1 MNPPWFFRERPKVNG
16 LKRLTQGRAQF
27 VPFLEPLEDRS
38 LLSVIPTVTFIDGTV
53 GQPLPNQSSNII
65 TNYQP
70 STTST
75 NDLTITFSIAY
86 SGSAIGFVSYSFTH
100 NLNDF
105 TTIPAV
111 VNGTQLPFAASSGTS
126 NFVTFTGGNQV
137 QSTAWQLIQFQLNLS
152 PTQNEPIATGTSY
165 SVSLSAFDAPGGATL
180 QVTVAGSNA
189 SGNATAGPAGLIR
202 FNWSATATP
211 AANNPSGIP
220 DGAPNSGSDWSF
232 SNINGSSA
240 FTITLANLS
249 FFARQDSNSGQVYTA
264 GNAVFTSATDFLR
277 KDLTG
282 PGYNS
287 ASVPGYYIS
296 TGSPTGSS
304 SIDRRSN
311 ANLNSLVVS
320 ETSPG
325 FYLTLSITQEI
336 SQRSSSPSAQATWT
350 GLRPPLET
358 PLAKP
363 ESPSIKVGWWSSREE
378 ANSPPGTIRSIQQTE
393 INSHTMENMVASI
406 LLSLQLTEADHQVQ
420 DMAQAAEPWADLF
433 DKSDIF
439 PVALAQGNQCAAPL
453 DDADNSLNQL
463 FEGMALNEAIPL
475 SSEMHVPEQNAGTAV
490 SYASHSR
497 KAASGW
503 GWRVLGECM
512 ATVLLALYWP
522 GAIWPQTPQLA
533 KSQKKQPIDVR

>member
-1 MNPPWFFRERPKVNG
+1 MNPPWFFKEKPKVNG
-16 LKRLTQGRAQF
+16 LRRPTQRRTRF

-53 GQPLPNQSSNII
+53 GQPLANQSSNIT
-65 TNYQP
+65 TNSQP
-70 STTST
+70 ATTST
-75 NDLTITFSIAY
+75 SDLNITINIAY
-86 SGSAIGFVSYSFTH
+86 SGSAVGFVSYSFT
-100 NLNDF
+100 NDLNNF

-111 VNGTQLPFAASSGTS
+111 TNGTQLPFAASSGTS
-126 NFVTFTGGNQV
+126 NFVTFADGNQV
-137 QSTAWQLIQFQLNLS
+137 LS
-152 PTQNEPIATGTSY
+152 SIQNESIASGVSY
-165 SVSLSAFDAPGGATL
+165 VVSLSAFDTASGATL
-180 QVTVAGSNA
+180 QVTVAGSNTLGSPTA
-189 SGNATAGPAGLIR
+189 TTAGRIIFGIFDVASR
-202 FNWSATATP
+202 V
-211 AANNPSGIP
+211 ANNPSGTP
-220 DGAPNSGSDWSF
+220 SGPSNSGSAWYF
-232 SNINGSSA
+232 LNPNGPSA

-249 FFARQDSNSGQVYTA
+249 FFVLQNSNVSQVDRAGTA
-264 GNAVFTSATDFLR
+264 SHSVATDYLG
-277 KDLTG
+277 KITSIS
-282 PGYNS
+282 PEYNS
-287 ASVPGYYIS
+287 SSIPGYYIS

-336 SQRSSSPSAQATWT
+336 SQRSSSASAQATWT

-363 ESPSIKVGWWSSREE
+363 ESGSIKVGWWSSREE
-378 ANSPPGTIRSIQQTE
+378 TNSIPGTIRSFKLAET
-393 INSHTMENMVASI
+393 NSHAMENIVAGI

-433 DKSDIF
+433 DKSDIL
-439 PVALAQGNQCAAPL
+439 PIVLGPGKQGSASL
-453 DDADNSLNQL
+453 GDVDNSLNQL
-463 FEGMALNEAIPL
+463 LEGMALNEAVPL
-475 SSEMHVPEQNAGTAV
+475 SSEMHVPEQNAGTAG
-490 SYASHSR
+490 SYGFNSR

-533 KSQKKQPIDVR
+533 KNRARSKNQH